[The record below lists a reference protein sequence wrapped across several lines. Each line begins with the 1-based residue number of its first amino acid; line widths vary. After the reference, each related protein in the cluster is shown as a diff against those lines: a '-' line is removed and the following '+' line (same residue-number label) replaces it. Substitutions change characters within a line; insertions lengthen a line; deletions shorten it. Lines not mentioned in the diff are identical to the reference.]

1 MTASGAGVPTV
12 KVRRPGRGPE
22 PAIVVALALVA
33 FVGVAL
39 LKPWDPQMDG
49 PAASAEG
56 ESGDRPVAS
65 AGPAGVAPPRVAV
78 ADLGLG
84 APRSPGAVR
93 LGLPRFD
100 WPRVAELGAPPDRW
114 GVLAIVARPDRLP
127 GGRPPGSDEILVD
140 GWFLSQ
146 RWSAAAPTTPGLL
159 SYSSDPERIVSDA
172 VLMGT
177 DGAAV
182 AALGITSPLSDVPL
196 DVRIWRLFP
205 DGGAERLVLRDL
217 AGGQPGGQRIFR
229 PPWGA
234 TGGDEH
240 WLPGLYRVDL
250 LMGNYITRL
259 TVLLPGTASEGGRVT
274 VFDLRRD
281 RASSPPAGSVDSLGK
296 TFQSLP
302 VGPFAIDA
310 ELGAVHLAALPGR
323 SLDERETWLLAGSGQ
338 RQREGTSIAR
348 LASDRILA
356 FGLELP
362 DARRIRSAVL
372 HRLAPVASRMSLA
385 TLPSWRRSGDA
396 RPRAWTAWAMLRPG
410 DRSEAWEP
418 GVYRIDAEWLEGGR
432 LERGSWHIDLV
443 AAGAPLTTAPF
454 LAATGDWAH
463 LAGRP
468 SVIVGTAQHWQGG
481 PRHAQ
486 IRSFRQRPDSVNPDP
501 AALGGDCRGG
511 ALIDGGQ
518 RLIGIGHAHGHLVP
532 TTVLVKRR
540 FEFGQSLEVPA
551 SVSAAGLP
559 GLAILGSAS
568 GGFWP
573 PGYYTVELTYP
584 EPVSDPDP
592 TERFVFCVGRPTAW
606 GLRVPPSSR
615 LL

>member
-12 KVRRPGRGPE
+12 KVRRPGGGPE
-22 PAIVVALALVA
+22 PAVVVALALVA

-39 LKPWDPQMDG
+39 LKPWDQRMDALG
-49 PAASAEG
+49 TEG

-65 AGPAGVAPPRVAV
+65 AGQPGVATPQVAA

-84 APRSPGAVR
+84 APRSPGLVR
-93 LGLPRFD
+93 LGVPRFA
-100 WPRVAELGAPPDRW
+100 WPRVARLGVAPDRW
-114 GVLAIVARPDRLP
+114 GVLAIVARPDRRP
-127 GGRPPGSDEILVD
+127 GGRPRGSDEILVD
-140 GWFLSQ
+140 GWFLSE
-146 RWSAAAPTTPGLL
+146 RWSAAAPSTPGLL
-159 SYSSDPERIVSDA
+159 SDSSDPERVVSDA
-172 VLMGT
+172 VLMAT

-196 DVRIWRLFP
+196 DVRIWRLSR

-217 AGGQPGGQRIFR
+217 AGGQPAGQRLFR

-234 TGGDEH
+234 GGEDEH

-259 TVLLPGTASEGGRVT
+259 TVLLPGTASERGRVT
-274 VFDLRRD
+274 VFDPARD
-281 RASSPPAGSVDSLGK
+281 QASSPPAGSISSLGES
-296 TFQSLP
+296 FLSLP

-323 SLDERETWLLAGSGQ
+323 SLDERETWLLTGSGQ
-338 RQREGTSIAR
+338 RQGEGTSIAR

-372 HRLAPVASRMSLA
+372 HRLAPVASTMSLA
-385 TLPSWRRSGDA
+385 TLPGWRRPGDT
-396 RPRAWTAWAMLRPG
+396 RPRAWLAWAMLRPG
-410 DRSEAWEP
+410 QHGEAWEP

-454 LAATGDWAH
+454 LAATGDWAD
-463 LAGRP
+463 LSGRP

-481 PRHAQ
+481 PRNAQ
-486 IRSFRQRPDSVNPDP
+486 VRSFQQRPDVVDPEP

-532 TTVLVKRR
+532 TRVLVRRR
-540 FEFGQSLEVPA
+540 FEFGQSLEIPA
-551 SVSAAGLP
+551 AVSAAGLP
-559 GLAILGSAS
+559 GLAIVGSAD

>member
-22 PAIVVALALVA
+22 PAVVVALALVA

-39 LKPWDPQMDG
+39 LKPWDPRMDAPG
-49 PAASAEG
+49 TEG
-56 ESGDRPVAS
+56 ESGDRPVTSGKAE
-65 AGPAGVAPPRVAV
+65 AATPQVAA

-84 APRSPGAVR
+84 APRSPGLLR
-93 LGLPRFD
+93 LGLPRFG
-100 WPRVAELGAPPDRW
+100 WPRVARLGAAPDRW
-114 GVLAIVARPDRLP
+114 GVLAIVARPDRRP
-127 GGRPPGSDEILVD
+127 GGRPRGSDEILVD
-140 GWFLSQ
+140 GWFLSE
-146 RWSAAAPTTPGLL
+146 RWSAAAPTAPGLL

-172 VLMGT
+172 VLMAT

-196 DVRIWRLFP
+196 DVRIWRLSP
-205 DGGAERLVLRDL
+205 DGGAQRLVLRDL
-217 AGGQPGGQRIFR
+217 AGGQPGGQRLFL
-229 PPWGA
+229 PPWDA
-234 TGGDEH
+234 GGGEEH
-240 WLPGLYRVDL
+240 WLPALYRVDL

-259 TVLLPGTASEGGRVT
+259 TVLLPGTA
-274 VFDLRRD
+274 
-281 RASSPPAGSVDSLGK
+281 PATPARPRGALTILADGALGDS
-296 TFQSLP
+296 FQSLP
-302 VGPFAIDA
+302 LGPFAIDA

-338 RQREGTSIAR
+338 RVGEGTSIAR

-372 HRLAPVASRMSLA
+372 HRLAPVASSMSLA
-385 TLPSWRRSGDA
+385 TLPGWRRPGDT
-396 RPRAWTAWAMLRPG
+396 RPRAWLAWAMLRPG
-410 DRSEAWEP
+410 ERDEAWQP

-443 AAGAPLTTAPF
+443 AAGAPLTIAPY
-454 LAATGDWAH
+454 LAATGDWAD

-481 PRHAQ
+481 PRNAQ
-486 IRSFRQRPDSVNPDP
+486 VRSFRQHPDTVDPEP

-540 FEFGQSLEVPA
+540 FEFGQSVEIPA
-551 SVSAAGLP
+551 AVSAAGLP
-559 GLAILGSAS
+559 GLAILGSAD

-584 EPVSDPDP
+584 EPVYDPDP
-592 TERFVFCVGRPTAW
+592 TERFVFCVGRPTAL
-606 GLRVPPSSR
+606 GLRVPASA
-615 LL
+615 LLL

>member
-22 PAIVVALALVA
+22 PALVVALALVA

-39 LKPWDPQMDG
+39 LKPWDPRPDAPG
-49 PAASAEG
+49 AEG
-56 ESGDRPVAS
+56 ESVDRPVAS
-65 AGPAGVAPPRVAV
+65 AGAAGVATPRVPA

-84 APRSPGAVR
+84 APGSPGAVR

-100 WPRVAELGAPPDRW
+100 WPRVAELGAAPDRW

-140 GWFLSQ
+140 GWFLSE

-172 VLMGT
+172 VLMAT

-196 DVRIWRLFP
+196 DIRIWRLSR

-217 AGGQPGGQRIFR
+217 AGGQPGGQRLFR

-259 TVLLPGTASEGGRVT
+259 TVLLLGTAGAT
-274 VFDLRRD
+274 P
-281 RASSPPAGSVDSLGK
+281 APPLGPL
-296 TFQSLP
+296 TISADGALGESFLSLP
-302 VGPFAIDA
+302 LGPFAVDA
-310 ELGAVHLAALPGR
+310 ELGAVHLAALPGPA
-323 SLDERETWLLAGSGQ
+323 LDERETWLLYGSGPPV
-338 RQREGTSIAR
+338 RERTSIAR

-362 DARRIRSAVL
+362 DSRRVRSAVL
-372 HRLAPVASRMSLA
+372 HRLAPMPERMSLA

-410 DRSEAWEP
+410 DRSETWEP
-418 GVYRIDAEWLEGGR
+418 GVYRIDAEWLEDGR

-443 AAGAPLTTAPF
+443 AAGAPLTTAPY
-454 LAATGDWAH
+454 LAATGDWAD

-481 PRHAQ
+481 PRNAQ
-486 IRSFRQRPDSVNPDP
+486 VRSFRQRPDSVNPDP

-518 RLIGIGHAHGHLVP
+518 RLIGIGHTHGHLVP
-532 TTVLVKRR
+532 TTVLVERR
-540 FEFGQSLEVPA
+540 FEFGQSLQVPA
-551 SVSAAGLP
+551 AVSAAGLP
-559 GLAILGSAS
+559 GLAILGSAG